1 MGAKVNRLSCS
12 ITLSSSPGPARGAGG
27 GLAAPPPACQPW
39 RPARGVHE
47 VAGPR
52 GPSPSP
58 NPCARLPAPSQRPHV
73 LSNSLQKHLPSL
85 PAELRSPGPRLAPT
99 PGHLTRLRG
108 PRTSLW
114 ALAGPARGCPG
125 TPHSLCVSPPAQGGL
140 APPGPGPAASRPHAV
155 CGLHPLSS
163 ISPGLSPRLLGRWV
177 PDAGP
182 LLPLRSHLPRRGPPS
197 HRASPLSWRC
207 SAGPPS
213 PGASLPEPWP
223 PSDGLRRRP
232 QSGPVGPSGLRSW
245 R

>member
-1 MGAKVNRLSCS
+1 MRSLG
-12 ITLSSSPGPARGAGG
+12 PG
-27 GLAAPPPACQPW
+27 APPPAPIPVPACPPPPSVPTSCQIPFRNTSPACLPSSA
-39 RPARGVHE
+39 RP
-47 VAGPR
+47 GPDWPPPR
-52 GPSPSP
+52 DTSQGSGG
-58 NPCARLPAPSQRPHV
+58 PAPAS
-73 LSNSLQKHLPSL
+73 
-85 PAELRSPGPRLAPT
+85 GPW
-99 PGHLTRLRG
+99 RG
-108 PRTSLW
+108 PRV
-114 ALAGPARGCPG
+114 AAPG
-125 TPHSLCVSPPAQGGL
+125 HPTHSACLPPPRAASP
-140 APPGPGPAASRPHAV
+140 PPGPGPAASRPHAV